1 MSALVYVRSEE
12 NYEEKKTNLLHC
24 RSGNDKNH
32 MYAFFLKNWDSCK
45 AEWVGYLRKNIP
57 YLQNITNNRIE
68 AKWGLVKKVV
78 NGTFEIDESIATLIT
93 VQEWA
98 EDIYLEEIHRV
109 GARPVLDKDPEL
121 AALAVQV
128 SAYAYE
134 LVAAEHRY
142 AASVDADYDVIN
154 TGDANA
160 QIVSREIR
168 RKSLVS
174 LQRFSCD
181 CAFQQTMLLPCR
193 HVFFARRFNRNE
205 TVIPPFSFYSQ
216 RWALRCPANHISQ
229 GEVTAGGS
237 VALQHVERNHR
248 DYKAMDSA
256 AMYSSPK
263 AALEKISDV
272 MAIQT
277 TPTFNVALEWLHDF
291 VYTTA
296 LKPVMLG
303 RNDGQ
308 LEDKRAAPTQ
318 NDAITAP
325 KTRPKKRVQRSASE
339 EEPPAIGTTEDTAYV
354 FASPPEV
361 TSLARKKQRVQTR
374 AERTKATRKL
384 ARLLR
389 DVKRHRVVTLD
400 DADAILEGVYSLE
413 SAEKIVEER
422 KLPLMEAHKPLQIR
436 HFNVG
441 QEMPRLEGCPTRDKI
456 DEAITAIDIRRSD
469 HALLAYWT
477 DFGSIPYEQ
486 LQLVRRILI
495 AGNAFR
501 EAKLTIEWV
510 ERAAWKEKYI
520 CPPFQDLRW
529 IPKDIILVS
538 TKKKIAGGYGGFNTS
553 NSVVVGVV
561 NFDGNHWVGFF
572 GDREEKKAK
581 MFDPL
586 QSTINYT

>member
-1 MSALVYVRSEE
+1 MRGSKTSAERSVALFEE
-12 NYEEKKTNLLHC
+12 FCQQDGENTANIVV
-24 RSGNDKNH
+24 
-32 MYAFFLKNWDSCK
+32 DS
-45 AEWVGYLRKNIP
+45 VS
-57 YLQNITNNRIE
+57 
-68 AKWGLVKKVV
+68 KVV
-78 NGTFEIDESIATLIT
+78 QLVVFQSARMKRMFQAFCGVHRHVDHSSRMG
-93 VQEWA
+93 

-128 SAYAYE
+128 SAYACE
-134 LVAAEHRY
+134 LIGVENTPQE
-142 AASVDADYDVIN
+142 SSQPSAD
-154 TGDANA
+154 NA
-160 QIVSREIR
+160 TPVPARLLRPSIQQERD
-168 RKSLVS
+168 
-174 LQRFSCD
+174 CD
-181 CAFQQTMLLPCR
+181 TPVLLLLS
-193 HVFFARRFNRNE
+193 A
-205 TVIPPFSFYSQ
+205 
-216 RWALRCPANHISQ
+216 WALRCPANDISQ

-237 VALQHVERNHR
+237 VALQHIERNHR

-291 VYTTA
+291 VSTTA
-296 LKPVMLG
+296 LKPVML
-303 RNDGQ
+303 
-308 LEDKRAAPTQ
+308 
-318 NDAITAP
+318 
-325 KTRPKKRVQRSASE
+325 PKKRVQRSASE

-374 AERTKATRKL
+374 AERTKATRNL

-389 DVKRHRVVTLD
+389 DGKRHRVVTLD

-456 DEAITAIDIRRSD
+456 DEAIAAIDMKRSD

-486 LQLVRRILI
+486 LHLVRRILI

-529 IPKDIILVS
+529 IPK

-561 NFDGNHWVGFF
+561 NFDGNHWVGAF
-572 GDREEKKAK
+572 GDREERKAK

>member
-1 MSALVYVRSEE
+1 MGSNARGILKCLHARTGKKQQLRDVHNIIQSQKREMRGSKTSAERS
-12 NYEEKKTNLLHC
+12 
-24 RSGNDKNH
+24 
-32 MYAFFLKNWDSCK
+32 
-45 AEWVGYLRKNIP
+45 
-57 YLQNITNNRIE
+57 
-68 AKWGLVKKVV
+68 
-78 NGTFEIDESIATLIT
+78 
-93 VQEWA
+93 
-98 EDIYLEEIHRV
+98 
-109 GARPVLDKDPEL
+109 
-121 AALAVQV
+121 V